1 MDKYLENQLNELGEA
16 INDAIQESP
25 EVQKILDRIRATGN
39 EVMLAIEASITRS
52 EESPSL
58 DLKQPRKISI
68 EDRLKEFS
76 NEDRKFL
83 QSLNIKLDNDE

>member
-39 EVMLAIEASITRS
+39 E
-52 EESPSL
+52 
-58 DLKQPRKISI
+58 DH
-68 EDRLKEFS
+68 
-76 NEDRKFL
+76 
-83 QSLNIKLDNDE
+83 

>member
-39 EVMLAIEASITRS
+39 EVMLAIEASITKA
-52 EESPSL
+52 EEPPSL
-58 DLKQPRKISI
+58 NLKQPRKISI

-83 QSLNIKLDNDE
+83 QSLNIKLDSDE

>member
-25 EVQKILDRIRATGN
+25 DVQKILERIRATGN
-39 EVMLAIEASITRS
+39 EVMLAIEASITKN
-52 EESPSL
+52 EEPPELS
-58 DLKQPRKISI
+58 LKQPRKISI
-68 EDRLKEFS
+68 EDRLKEIS

-83 QSLNIKLDNDE
+83 QSLNIKFDSDE

>member
-52 EESPSL
+52 EEPPSL

-83 QSLNIKLDNDE
+83 QSLNIKLDSDE